1 MSIENNAY
9 FWQKLDTMIMSGNYQ
24 IKYKKN
30 EAHHKYPALVY
41 PLDFG
46 YIVSELGDFKTACYK
61 GSNGSDCESIIVSVD
76 ILEGSSI
83 VQLCIG
89 LTDEEEKSLLDF
101 LNQTE
106 FQKTVLIRRS
116 NVIPLWAIEN

>member
-30 EAHHKYPALVY
+30 EAHRKYPALVY

-89 LTDEEEKSLLDF
+89 LTNEEEASLLDF

>member
-24 IKYKKN
+24 KKYNKN

-61 GSNGSDCESIIVSVD
+61 GSNGSDCNSIIVSVD
-76 ILEGSSI
+76 ILEGSSV
-83 VQLCIG
+83 VQLLIG
-89 LTDEEEKSLLDF
+89 VSEQEQNDLLLF
-101 LNQTE
+101 LNQTQ
-106 FQKTVLIRRS
+106 FQKTILISRS
-116 NVIPLWAIEN
+116 NVIPTWAMEN